1 MFNQLFTRQHAIQRH
16 FTSPLLEE
24 RLRYLRHCSSLGG
37 TRSFLRSLAQSMLVI
52 IDILDLATMVGEIDT
67 AKIETAADQW
77 ISRQPRHFNRKR
89 DRAGRDLLISRAT
102 QWLHFIGR
110 LRLPVTTPPSYA
122 HLNQEFAGYLRLER
136 GLSEHTI
143 ETRCFY
149 VNDFLDW
156 FCKDGRLLSEVTIT
170 QIDEAIV
177 RKGREHA
184 YSRLSVQVYTSA
196 LRTFFRY
203 AETRGWCSP
212 GLAALIASPRVYQ
225 DETLPAGPTWEEV
238 QRLIAT
244 TEGDR
249 PKDIRDRAILML
261 LAVYGLRSG
270 ELRALKLEDIDW
282 EKNLV
287 YVTRPKLRQKQPYPL
302 SPTVGEAI
310 LRYLREV
317 RPRSSYREIFLTVD
331 SPIHPLK
338 RSSLWTMVSKRLRP
352 LGLPLKHQ
360 GPHALRH
367 ACATHLL
374 AQGLSLKEIGDHLGH
389 RRPRTTHLYAK
400 VDMTGLREVAD
411 FNIGDLL

>member
-1 MFNQLFTRQHAIQRH
+1 MFDQLFTRRHAIERH
-16 FTSPLLEE
+16 LASPLLEE
-24 RLRYLRHCSSLGG
+24 RLRYLQHCRAQGA

-52 IDILDLATMVGEIDT
+52 IDILDLAFTEGKIDMT
-67 AKIETAADQW
+67 KIETAADRW
-77 ISRQPRHFNRKR
+77 IYRQPRHFNRTR

-102 QWLHFIGR
+102 QWLHFSGR
-110 LRLPVTTPPSYA
+110 LELPTVTPPPYTHFS
-122 HLNQEFAGYLRLER
+122 LEFANYLRLER

-149 VNDFLDW
+149 VDDFLDW
-156 FCKDGRLLSEVTIT
+156 FCKDGRSLNEITIT
-170 QIDEAIV
+170 HIDEAIA
-177 RKGREHA
+177 RKGREHG

-203 AETRGWCSP
+203 AETRKWCP
-212 GLAALIASPRVYQ
+212 LGLTVLIASPRVYQ
-225 DETLPAGPTWEEV
+225 DETLPAGPTWEDV

-244 TEGDR
+244 TEGDH

-270 ELRALKLEDIDW
+270 EVRVLKLEDFDW
-282 EKNLV
+282 EKNLI

-302 SPTVGEAI
+302 SHTVGEAI

-317 RPRSSYREIFLTVD
+317 RPRSSYRELFLTVD

-338 RSSLWTMVSKRLRP
+338 KSSLWTMVTKRLRP
-352 LGLPLKHQ
+352 LGVPLKHQ
-360 GPHALRH
+360 GPHSLRH

-389 RRPRTTHLYAK
+389 RRPRTTYLYAK
-400 VDMTGLREVAD
+400 VDLPGLREVAD
-411 FNIGDLL
+411 FSIGGLL

>member
-1 MFNQLFTRQHAIQRH
+1 MFDQLFTRQHAIERH
-16 FTSPLLEE
+16 LASPLSEE
-24 RLRYLRHCSSLGG
+24 RLRYLQHCSAQGG
-37 TRSFLRSLAQSMLVI
+37 TRCFLRSLAQSMLVI
-52 IDILDLATMVGEIDT
+52 IDILDLATVVGEIDI
-67 AKIETAADQW
+67 AKIEAAADRW
-77 ISRQPRHFNRKR
+77 IYRQPRHFNRTR

-102 QWLHFIGR
+102 QWLHFLGR
-110 LRLPVTTPPSYA
+110 LRLPTVTLPPYV
-122 HLNQEFAGYLRLER
+122 HLSQEFADYMRLER

-143 ETRCFY
+143 ETRLFY

-156 FCKDGRLLSEVTIT
+156 FCKDGRSLSEITIT
-170 QIDEAIV
+170 HIDEAIA
-177 RKGREHA
+177 RKGREQG
-184 YSRLSVQVYTSA
+184 YSRLSVQVFTSA

-203 AETRGWCSP
+203 AETRKWCSP
-212 GLAALIASPRVYQ
+212 GLTVLIASPRVYQ
-225 DETLPAGPTWEEV
+225 DETLPTGPAWEDV

-244 TEGDR
+244 TEGDH

-270 ELRALKLEDIDW
+270 EVRALKLGDFDW

-310 LRYLREV
+310 LRYLQEV
-317 RPRSSYREIFLTVD
+317 RPRSSYREVFLTVD
-331 SPIHPLK
+331 SPIHPL
-338 RSSLWTMVSKRLRP
+338 RGSSLWTMVAKRLRP

-360 GPHALRH
+360 GPHSLRH

-389 RRPRTTHLYAK
+389 RLPRTTHLYAK
-400 VDMTGLREVAD
+400 VHLPGLREVAD
-411 FNIGDLL
+411 FNLGGLL